1 MNLKSILTIPRP
13 IIESIKIDRSKAANI
28 ALAALVILAVLGM
41 IFYFIKTDRIGG
53 DFLAGLFVGI
63 SEEVDEES
71 DTPLEEEIFEGFY
84 IEEALA
90 GEGLT
95 HIARRVLDQHL
106 SEQGNNLDAERRV
119 FVEDYVQKTLGGEDL
134 YLGEEV
140 SISRELI
147 SEAINLSFSLEAK
160 QLENLKNYSSLVSS
174 FN

>member
-1 MNLKSILTIPRP
+1 M
-13 IIESIKIDRSKAANI
+13 
-28 ALAALVILAVLGM
+28 
-41 IFYFIKTDRIGG
+41 
-53 DFLAGLFVGI
+53 AGLFVGI